1 MSVCKN
7 KVGGICAVFDILCM
21 AATGKGF
28 PVYILHI
35 VLLYFDSEEN
45 SHVHVFFKY

>member
-28 PVYILHI
+28 PVHIPHI
-35 VLLYFDSEEN
+35 VYMYFDSEEN